1 MGLEWESN
9 FIGNLRSCKEQ
20 TKKASEL
27 ALWIQKHFHGLFILK
42 ATQICI
48 QEVSKITQRGSDR
61 AGKQPQ
67 PGLPQPPGCQA
78 AAPTSGCTSHSQLVF
93 RLCPCQA
100 GPKRHAA
107 CPSPGLGALCS
118 LSCKCS
124 SHSCSSSPLR
134 SQFPREAFPD
144 HAARSLPLISF
155 WGSGNR

>member
-1 MGLEWESN
+1 MDFLHLKQLK
-9 FIGNLRSCKEQ
+9 FAFKKLTRSH
-20 TKKASEL
+20 SE
-27 ALWIQKHFHGLFILK
+27 
-42 ATQICI
+42 
-48 QEVSKITQRGSDR
+48 EVT

-78 AAPTSGCTSHSQLVF
+78 AAPSSGCTSHSQLVF

-107 CPSPGLGALCS
+107 CPRPGLGALCS

-155 WGSGNR
+155 WGSGNRRPQLGGLRQQKCSLSQFWRTEV